1 MAGRRCFAASVVESD
16 RFLELPFSAQALYFH
31 LGMCADDDGFIGGTR
46 RVCSMTGA
54 NMEDVQALIDSG
66 FIILFKSKV
75 VCDRYW
81 KINNTL
87 QNDRYKPTVYLKE
100 KEMLVS
106 DTAAG
111 KDGRRKSAEYEVK
124 KECVRYVVQSVYNTD
139 TKCIQNVSNT
149 DSECVQ
155 NGNIT
160 ELNITE
166 QNSNDIK
173 RHVQQS
179 WTSESE
185 EGEEDLTIE
194 ELRKLN
200 PKLSDDD
207 LERLDTFFNELW
219 SMYPKKEQKKRA
231 KKQFFKLNPYDRVV
245 IKMVN
250 EIQNYLIPQC
260 NEYGT
265 NKHVPL
271 LENWLLDRRWKDG
284 I

>member
-1 MAGRRCFAASVVESD
+1 MARRRCFSADVVLDE
-16 RFLELPFSAQALYFH
+16 RFLDLPFSAQALYFH
-31 LGMCADDDGFIGGTR
+31 FGMHTDDDGFVGGMR
-46 RVCSMTGA
+46 RVIGVSGA
-54 NMEDVQALIDSG
+54 SAEDVQALIDGG

-75 VCDRYW
+75 VCDRFFR
-81 KINNTL
+81 INNTL
-87 QNDRYKPTVYLKE
+87 QKNDRYKKTNYHNE
-100 KEMLVS
+100 FEMLVS
-106 DTAAG
+106 KTEND
-111 KDGRRKSAEYEVK
+111 KDRRYQLVAYEVK
-124 KECVRYVVQSVYNTD
+124 KECLKYVESVYRADTNRVQNGNKMDTD
-139 TKCIQNVSNT
+139 CI
-149 DSECVQ
+149 Q

-160 ELNITE
+160 ELNITK

-179 WTSESE
+179 WTSECE

-200 PKLSDDD
+200 LKLSDDD

-231 KKQFFKLNPYDRVV
+231 KKQFFKLNPYDGVV